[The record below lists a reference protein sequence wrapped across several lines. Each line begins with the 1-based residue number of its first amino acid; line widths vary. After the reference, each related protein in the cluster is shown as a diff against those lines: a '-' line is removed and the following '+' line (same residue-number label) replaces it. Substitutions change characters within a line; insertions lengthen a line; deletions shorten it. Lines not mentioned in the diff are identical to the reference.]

1 MSEDA
6 FFSSPEARTLKEP
19 DLLRRILS
27 VIPLNSDMLYELT
40 FHASFAKKISEVM
53 RREGKGIQGY
63 ERMQQSF
70 FEAVEKIRL
79 LLEEVEN
86 DFGVTTSDILS
97 GTREANAR
105 LSYVLEDLALYKDWN
120 LQE

>member
-1 MSEDA
+1 M
-6 FFSSPEARTLKEP
+6 FFSSLEAPLLKEP
-19 DLLRRILS
+19 ELLRRILS
-27 VIPLNSDMLYELT
+27 VLPEDSDMLYELA
-40 FHASFAKKISEVM
+40 FHASFAQKMSNLM
-53 RREGKGIQGY
+53 LREGKGVQGY

-97 GTREANAR
+97 GTPDANSR
-105 LSYVLEDLALYKDWN
+105 LSRVLEDLSRYKVWSVH
-120 LQE
+120 QRS